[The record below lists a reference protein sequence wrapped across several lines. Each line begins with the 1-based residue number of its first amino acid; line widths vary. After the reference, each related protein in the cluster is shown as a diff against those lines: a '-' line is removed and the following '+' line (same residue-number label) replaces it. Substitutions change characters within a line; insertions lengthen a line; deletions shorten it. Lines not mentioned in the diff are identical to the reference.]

1 MKSAHFGGRPR
12 VGRGPTGG
20 GGGGRQRTRQRRL
33 SAGQRGEG
41 RGASGQSALADS
53 KIAQL
58 SHLAAENPNL
68 SPPPSQVQELIQSSK
83 ADRTVAA
90 YLAVITRFVAWH
102 QAMDCSDGALD
113 GSAAA
118 ALFLAQE
125 HSRTKGKT
133 EGARAALIWYFDLLG
148 CQANPAR
155 APIAVAMAQG
165 AQRRAP
171 PVVHHE
177 KVMGEEMKL
186 IYSRFTGPNLS
197 LIDHRIGT
205 VLSLLFGAFL
215 QVSEV
220 VALRKDGISF
230 DSGRVWLAIRRS
242 KTDQLGKPE
251 RRPIARSDGAYCA
264 VANLEKWIA
273 RVPRLASLF
282 PCLSTATST
291 ANKPMSADSVRAEL
305 QRVLQACGI
314 ARLLTPHSFQGG
326 AATMAVEKGVPVRAV
341 MAMGHWQSPGG
352 FAPYVAL
359 NAKIL
364 AGADNLL

>member
-1 MKSAHFGGRPR
+1 MSFYDCITALHGRI
-12 VGRGPTGG
+12 VPTHPPNC
-20 GGGGRQRTRQRRL
+20 L
-33 SAGQRGEG
+33 F
-41 RGASGQSALADS
+41 ADS
-53 KIAQL
+53 KVAQV
-58 SHLAAENPNL
+58 SQIAAENPQL
-68 SPPPSQVQELIQSSK
+68 RPPPSLVKELLLALK

-102 QAMDCSDGALD
+102 QAMHCADSAIDGP
-113 GSAAA
+113 AAV

-125 HSRTKGKT
+125 YSRTKGKM
-133 EGARAALIWYFDLLG
+133 EGARAALVWYFELLG
-148 CQANPAR
+148 CQANLAR

-171 PVVHHE
+171 LVVHHE
-177 KVMGEEMKL
+177 KVTGEEMRL

-215 QVSEV
+215 RVSEV
-220 VALRKDGISF
+220 VALRKDDISF
-230 DSGRVWLAIRRS
+230 DSGRVWLAIRKS
-242 KTDQLGKPE
+242 KTDQLGKSE

-264 VANLEKWIA
+264 VANLEKWMA
-273 RVPRLASLF
+273 KVPCSAFLF
-282 PCLSTATST
+282 PCLSTATSMAT
-291 ANKPMSADSVRAEL
+291 KPMSADSVRAEL

-314 ARLLTPHSFQGG
+314 ACPLTPHSFRGG

-341 MAMGHWQSPGG
+341 MAMSRWQSPGG

-359 NAKIL
+359 NAKTL